1 MKTRVLE
8 QADRQSEEAIL
19 LARQGCEMGVGA
31 AARERSSF
39 GPCPESGVCDIFKS
53 AVTNKLNLQI
63 MPGKASAFR

>member
-53 AVTNKLNLQI
+53 SCNSQVE
-63 MPGKASAFR
+63 SADHAWKSVSV